1 MTVENLMMS
10 QDTISILINQ
20 MHNARRLFGADWRLR
35 SESASRL
42 GELRTPQAV
51 PDLVAV
57 VFENQNFDLS
67 LSAIRALGQIGGSE
81 AVMALEKILN
91 QMPQLQLK
99 RAALAALL
107 ACGGA
112 QTAGPL
118 LRHWALLTP
127 SQHDAALWILQCLEP
142 AQIPPLLPDLQ
153 SNPDPAVR
161 QIAGRVGTA
170 PTSMLPN
177 IKHQR

>member
-1 MTVENLMMS
+1 MTIENLMMS

-42 GELRTPQAV
+42 GEMRTPQAV
-51 PDLVAV
+51 PDLTAV
-57 VFENQNFDLS
+57 VIENQNFDLS
-67 LSAIRALGQIGGSE
+67 LSAIRALGQIGGRE
-81 AVMALEKILN
+81 AAGALEKILN

-112 QTAGPL
+112 QTARPL
-118 LRHWALLTP
+118 LQHWSLLT
-127 SQHDAALWILQCLEP
+127 SAQHDAALWILQCLEP
-142 AQIPPLLPDLQ
+142 AQISVLLPDLQ
-153 SNPDPAVR
+153 ANPDPAVR

-170 PTSMLPN
+170 PTSLLSP
-177 IKHQR
+177 IKKGN